1 MSIVSTIEIAAPK
14 QAVWTVL
21 SDVER
26 WPEWTPTMTSV
37 EILDALPLAVGSRVR
52 IRQPRLP
59 VVVWTVTVLES
70 QRYFEWEN
78 AVPGVKAVAGHRVEA
93 AGPARTRV
101 TLSFRWTGWLAPLIR
116 LLFGKLSQ
124 RYVQVEAESLKQ
136 RCEQPVRQLAHAA
149 ATTHGRAST

>member
-1 MSIVSTIEIAAPK
+1 MSIESTIEIAAPR

-37 EILDALPLAVGSRVR
+37 EILDGLPLAVGNHVR

-59 VVVWTVTVLES
+59 VVVWTVTTLET

-78 AVPGVKAVAGHRVEA
+78 AALGVKAVAGHRIEA
-93 AGPARTRV
+93 VNPIHTRV
-101 TLSFRWTGWLAPLIR
+101 TLTFAWTGWLAPLVR
-116 LLFGKLSQ
+116 LLYGKLGR
-124 RYVQVEAESLKQ
+124 RYVQTEAESLKR
-136 RCEQPVRQLAHAA
+136 RCEQPAREPPSAA
-149 ATTHGRAST
+149 ASTRVRAST